1 MKKNIMILSLL
12 CSMALV
18 GCGGNDKIKIQTK
31 LDLSDYTEFETQ
43 LIQCSD
49 DNVKQFTSNPETSIE
64 VLSELKSECNKLARA
79 KRSLCMYKPEN
90 NNTPEAKATIEAR
103 DNLENNF
110 SQKDPFL
117 VTAFENM
124 CARHPAGDP
133 KEACIS
139 INNRLKKNR
148 VVKDQY

>member
-79 KRSLCMYKPEN
+79 KRSLCIYKSKA
-90 NNTPEAKATIEAR
+90 NTPEAKAIIDAR
-103 DNLENNF
+103 DNLENNL

-117 VTAFENM
+117 LTAFENM

-133 KEACIS
+133 KAMSRMIHS
-139 INNRLKKNR
+139 R